1 MDAPPVGENWRGGVR
16 KCACLAEDCSTSL
29 LLLFLYLCH
38 VMPFIIRQQ
47 HGQSRSADV
56 ALMCLILCSVA
67 ATLISL
73 CLSVCVCFCYKE
85 VLLELTFS
93 PRFVSKSKH
102 WVNGNDRLI
111 NTDNTSTKV
120 WYRLQRIDRS
130 INQSSVDFPLVWNKK
145 IQKFFFFSHRL

>member
-1 MDAPPVGENWRGGVR
+1 LKRIKQSFEVDAPPVGENWRGGVR

-73 CLSVCVCFCYKE
+73 CLSVCVCVFVIKKFYWSWHFHLD
-85 VLLELTFS
+85 LLAKANIES
-93 PRFVSKSKH
+93 MVM
-102 WVNGNDRLI
+102 
-111 NTDNTSTKV
+111 
-120 WYRLQRIDRS
+120 ID
-130 INQSSVDFPLVWNKK
+130 W
-145 IQKFFFFSHRL
+145 